1 MISGEFLPLIQ
12 LCIGG
17 GGADGGGS
25 AVGLGGE
32 NVDDMPVFCL
42 QFSSLYFPNF
52 SLFSSSSSMTA
63 VYSFPIVTLGYCVQ
77 HASRRTRRRR
87 RRCCCCC

>member
-17 GGADGGGS
+17 GGGADSGGS
-25 AVGLGGE
+25 AAGLGGE

-63 VYSFPIVTLGYCVQ
+63 VYSFPIAAVA
-77 HASRRTRRRR
+77 H
-87 RRCCCCC
+87 

>member
-1 MISGEFLPLIQ
+1 
-12 LCIGG
+12 
-17 GGADGGGS
+17 
-25 AVGLGGE
+25 
-32 NVDDMPVFCL
+32 MPVFCL

-77 HASRRTRRRR
+77 HASLLLLLLLLLLLVFTLLMLLTLASSARALVHTMANFS
-87 RRCCCCC
+87 

>member
-1 MISGEFLPLIQ
+1 
-12 LCIGG
+12 
-17 GGADGGGS
+17 
-25 AVGLGGE
+25 
-32 NVDDMPVFCL
+32 MPVFCL

-77 HASRRTRRRR
+77 HASLLLLLLLLLVFTLLMLLTLASSARALVHTMANFS
-87 RRCCCCC
+87 